1 MIRELE
7 QPEAGSEPVHFP
19 DKFAVSRFSQ
29 LSTILWKNRQVY
41 WRYTGELTDHLPC
54 RCLGLLH
61 SVHHSLLPALLYT
74 LVQLL
79 ARTHSMLVASEQAVY
94 SCHRLNHRSQLQV
107 ALQLWLRCME
117 RRQLYFTAQ
126 CDTLQICTL
135 LMSPC

>member
-41 WRYTGELTDHLPC
+41 WRYTGELTDHPPC
-54 RCLGLLH
+54 RCLELLH
-61 SVHHSLLPALLYT
+61 SMHHSLLPASLST

-79 ARTHSMLVASEQAVY
+79 ARTHSMLVASEQAAY
-94 SCHRLNHRSQLQV
+94 SCHGLNHHSQL
-107 ALQLWLRCME
+107 
-117 RRQLYFTAQ
+117 
-126 CDTLQICTL
+126 
-135 LMSPC
+135 